1 MRIMALLEL
10 DRVSV
15 SFAGLNALTDVSF
28 ALDAGQIR
36 AVIGPN
42 GAGKSTLFNAITGYV
57 RMRGGAV
64 RFAGRDLAGL
74 PPHRIS
80 ALGMRRTFQNG
91 GAFGSMTVL
100 ENILAGLSQQTRASA
115 AGLLFGLPRARA
127 AELRTLARAHE
138 LLALMGI
145 EPLADRITADL
156 STGQQRIVEITRALA
171 AKADLLLLDEPA
183 VGLSASERDRLM
195 QVLRRLAADG
205 IAVLLVEH
213 TIDMVMAVSDRI
225 AVLNHGQLIADGSPQ
240 EIRDHPAV
248 LEAYLGK
255 R

>member
-1 MRIMALLEL
+1 MALLEL

-15 SFAGLNALTDVSF
+15 SFAGLNALSDVSF
-28 ALDAGQIR
+28 GLDSGQIR

-42 GAGKSTLFNAITGYV
+42 GAGKSTLFNAITGYI
-57 RMRGGAV
+57 RARGGAV
-64 RFAGRDLAGL
+64 RFAGRDISGM

-91 GAFGSMTVL
+91 GAFAAMTVL
-100 ENILAGLSQQTRASA
+100 ENVLAGLSQQTRSSA
-115 AGLLFGLPRARA
+115 AGLLFGLRGARA
-127 AELRTLARAHE
+127 AERRALERARD
-138 LLALMGI
+138 LLSLMGI
-145 EPLADRITADL
+145 EALADRLTADL

-171 AKADLLLLDEPA
+171 ARTELLLLDEPA
-183 VGLSASERDRLM
+183 VGLSATERDRLA

-213 TIDMVMAVSDRI
+213 TIDMVMSVSDRI
-225 AVLNHGQLIADGSPQ
+225 AVLNHGELIADGTPE
-240 EIRDHPAV
+240 EIRADPAV